1 MDRRDLLT
9 GKFKGTD
16 LNLSSPGDS
25 LLAYA
30 KLLGSSNAGMVHY
43 CLEGTVFAYLPT
55 GAIPLIGFRSI
66 LKHVWKPLGNKTC
79 TYDSFESGFFHGLN
93 SVEPVTEFSNPVT
106 NEINI
111 LSEIRGGPYQKT
123 ISSDQIKWEISGD
136 DVWIQEPNTRMG
148 HFGISKDEDDRPEY
162 AFANSIFRGKLS
174 ELNESPTSSPSVMT
188 YNFVSP
194 WYPFFQM
201 DEIEGKMY
209 WQAVGTKIQSW
220 TNVPSSIQKFLNQK
234 NDNFFDS
241 KKPWKKRTSTLQ
253 FYRDSLEK

>member
-9 GKFKGTD
+9 GGFKGND
-16 LNLSSPGDS
+16 LNLGSSSDS
-25 LLAYA
+25 LYAYA
-30 KLLGSSNAGMVHY
+30 KLLGSSDSGMVHY
-43 CLEGTVFAYLPT
+43 CLEGTIFAYLPS

-66 LKHVWKPLGNKTC
+66 LKHVWKSLDKKTC
-79 TYDSFESGFFHGLN
+79 KYDSYESGFFHGLN
-93 SVEPVTEFSNPVT
+93 SAEPIKEFNNPVT

-111 LSEIRGGPYQKT
+111 LSEIRGGPYHKE
-123 ISSDQIKWEISGD
+123 ISSDQINWERSGD
-136 DVWIQEPNTRMG
+136 DVWIQEPNTRKG
-148 HFGISKDEDDRPEY
+148 HFGISRDDEKLEY

-174 ELNESPTSSPSVMT
+174 DLNDSSTTSPSVMT

-201 DEIEGKMY
+201 DNIEGKMY

-220 TNVPSSIQKFLNQK
+220 SNVPHSIQKFLDQK
-234 NDNFFDS
+234 NDNFFGS
-241 KKPWKKRTSTLQ
+241 AKPWKKRTSTLQ